1 MAGYLT
7 GYMIIYKQWVLPS
20 LASRRSS
27 LRYFSFD
34 LSAGWVGGGPS
45 QKPRCEFIHVHGS
58 HPLPFLFLEQLS
70 LICIY
75 LPINIFLFIFA
86 FLIGLLTCHFFPI
99 FSFTVSL
106 FNSLFLA
113 FSGAQV
119 PRPDGA

>member
-1 MAGYLT
+1 MAGYLI

-20 LASRRSS
+20 LASQRSS

-70 LICIY
+70 LIYAFIHLLIY
-75 LPINIFLFIFA
+75 SFFFLRF
-86 FLIGLLTCHFFPI
+86 
-99 FSFTVSL
+99 
-106 FNSLFLA
+106 
-113 FSGAQV
+113 
-119 PRPDGA
+119 